1 MPSPSASRVS
11 EPDLGPFFRV
21 DAMTPGADWRPL
33 GADLASRGALGA
45 WIDRARE
52 RTAAAGSLHSDDV
65 DVRALCAVLHL
76 GVCARVL
83 SPWIASALRGTS
95 PGRSTG
101 ADVPTLDQLFWQDDG
116 TTTFPLALS
125 PEWSA
130 RPALATPVAHAA
142 SDASVAV
149 NTSVDHFARA
159 LVDRLAIPLTST
171 ALTPSASIAWGN
183 VASALHGAAHRRQG
197 RSRPVDGGETDR
209 RCLPHGTDRS
219 PWPTTDRRP
228 HRDSELSPS
237 QLLSALSA
245 AGQLTR
251 HGLRRLRP
259 AGTNR
264 RPAWLTMT

>member
-21 DAMTPGADWRPL
+21 DVMTPGADWRPL

-65 DVRALCAVLHL
+65 DVRALRAVLHL

-83 SPWIASALRGTS
+83 SPWIASALRNTS
-95 PGRSTG
+95 SGGSRG
-101 ADVPTLDQLFWQDDG
+101 ACVPTLDQLFWQDDG

-142 SDASVAV
+142 SDASV
-149 NTSVDHFARA
+149 DHFARA

-183 VASALHGAAHRRQG
+183 VASALHGAARTVVRVDPGQSTAVRQIADACLTALTAARGRPLTDGRIVTVSFRRHSCCQLYRLPG
-197 RSRPVDGGETDR
+197 NSRDTVCGDCVLRERTGAQ
-209 RCLPHGTDRS
+209 HG
-219 PWPTTDRRP
+219 
-228 HRDSELSPS
+228 
-237 QLLSALSA
+237 
-245 AGQLTR
+245 
-251 HGLRRLRP
+251 
-259 AGTNR
+259 
-264 RPAWLTMT
+264 

>member
-52 RTAAAGSLHSDDV
+52 RTAAAGSPHSDDV
-65 DVRALCAVLHL
+65 DVRALRAVLHL

-83 SPWIASALRGTS
+83 SPWIASALRNTS
-95 PGRSTG
+95 SGGSRG
-101 ADVPTLDQLFWQDDG
+101 ACVPTLDQLFWQDDG

-183 VASALHGAAHRRQG
+183 VASALHGAARTVVRVDPGQSTAVRQIADACLTALTAARGRPLTDGRIGTVSFRRHSCCQLYRLPG
-197 RSRPVDGGETDR
+197 NSRDTVCGD
-209 RCLPHGTDRS
+209 CV
-219 PWPTTDRRP
+219 
-228 HRDSELSPS
+228 
-237 QLLSALSA
+237 
-245 AGQLTR
+245 
-251 HGLRRLRP
+251 LRERTGAPR
-259 AGTNR
+259 G
-264 RPAWLTMT
+264 

>member
-52 RTAAAGSLHSDDV
+52 RTAAAGSLHSGDV

-125 PEWSA
+125 PESLA
-130 RPALATPVAHAA
+130 RLALATPVALAA

-149 NTSVDHFARA
+149 NASVDHFARA

-183 VASALHGAAHRRQG
+183 VASALHGAARTVVRVDPGQSTAVRQIADACLTALTAARGRPLTDGRIGTGSFRRHSCCQLYRLPG
-197 RSRPVDGGETDR
+197 NSRDTVCGDCVLRERTGAQ
-209 RCLPHGTDRS
+209 HG
-219 PWPTTDRRP
+219 
-228 HRDSELSPS
+228 
-237 QLLSALSA
+237 
-245 AGQLTR
+245 
-251 HGLRRLRP
+251 
-259 AGTNR
+259 
-264 RPAWLTMT
+264 

>member
-65 DVRALCAVLHL
+65 DVRALGAVLHL

-83 SPWIASALRGTS
+83 SPWIGSALRNTPSGGS
-95 PGRSTG
+95 RG
-101 ADVPTLDQLFWQDDG
+101 ACVPTLDQLFWQDDG

-171 ALTPSASIAWGN
+171 ALTPPASIAWGN
-183 VASALHGAAHRRQG
+183 VASALHGAARTVVRVDPGQSTAVRQIADACLTALTAARGRPLTDGRIGTTSFRR
-197 RSRPVDGGETDR
+197 RSCCQLYR
-209 RCLPHGTDRS
+209 LPGNSRDVVCGDCVLRERTGAQHG
-219 PWPTTDRRP
+219 
-228 HRDSELSPS
+228 
-237 QLLSALSA
+237 
-245 AGQLTR
+245 
-251 HGLRRLRP
+251 
-259 AGTNR
+259 
-264 RPAWLTMT
+264 